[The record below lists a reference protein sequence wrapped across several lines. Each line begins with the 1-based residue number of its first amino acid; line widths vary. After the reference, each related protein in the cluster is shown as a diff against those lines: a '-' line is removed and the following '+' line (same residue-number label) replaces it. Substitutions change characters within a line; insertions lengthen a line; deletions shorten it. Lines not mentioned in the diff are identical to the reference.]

1 MNARDYALSLLID
14 AKLPGWS
21 KPIGRQHHPSRGKL
35 DPRDRALGE
44 AIAMAVTKN
53 LLLVRHAIR
62 VYAGRELKQIDPL
75 AQMIL
80 AVAIAQLRF
89 LTRVPAS
96 AAVDEAVEQAKR
108 LRLGRASGFV
118 NAVLRKATREPE
130 LELPKKENVEEYA
143 RIVLSCPPEVFSRFA
158 KLMGVKKAL
167 ELCEKNN
174 TEPPTIVRAGDTF
187 KTHLRD
193 GVEATRHKVDGM
205 WVVQN
210 AGESDFAAWSEAGIA
225 QVQDP
230 TSAAVVGKL
239 ELDGG
244 LRVLDRCAGAG
255 TKTIQLAE
263 IVEEEGLVVAVDPSK
278 ARIRRLN
285 ETLKKR
291 GITWVETHPVGML
304 DQIRIDQP
312 FDRILIDAPCSNSGV
327 FARRPEARYRQDEK
341 SLKSLIELQQRIIL
355 DSIPHLRP
363 GGVLIYSTCS
373 LWPEENGE
381 QIKWLLQQ
389 TDSLQIIDMQ
399 HTLPSLNPDPTH
411 HHDGGFWA
419 ALGKQ

>member
-14 AKLPGWS
+14 ARLPGWS
-21 KPIGRQHHPSRGKL
+21 KPIGRQHHPARGKL

-44 AIAMAVTKN
+44 TIAMSVTKN
-53 LLLVRHAIR
+53 LLLLRHAIR
-62 VYAGRELKQIDPL
+62 TYAGRELKQIDPL
-75 AQMIL
+75 AQMI
-80 AVAIAQLRF
+80 VAIGLAQLRF

-118 NAVLRKATREPE
+118 NAVLRKATREPAI
-130 LELPKKENVEEYA
+130 ELPKKENAEEYA
-143 RIVLSCPPEVFSRFA
+143 RLVLSCPPEVFKRFA
-158 KLMGVKKAL
+158 SLMGAKKAL

-187 KTHLRD
+187 KTHLRE
-193 GVEATRHKVDGM
+193 GVEARRHKVDGM
-205 WVVQN
+205 WVVEG
-210 AGESDFAAWSEAGIA
+210 ATEIDFAKWSEEGVA

-230 TSAAVVGKL
+230 TSACVVEKL

-244 LRVLDRCAGAG
+244 LRVLDRCAGVG

-263 IVEEEGLVVAVDPSK
+263 IVEEEGMVVAVDPSK
-278 ARIRRLN
+278 ARIKRLN
-285 ETLKKR
+285 DTLKKR
-291 GITWVETHPVGML
+291 GIEWVQTHAVGML
-304 DQIRIDQP
+304 EQVTIDRP

-327 FARRPEARYRQDEK
+327 FVRRPEARYRQDEK
-341 SLKSLIELQQRIIL
+341 SLKSLVELQRRIIL
-355 DSIPHLRP
+355 DSLPHLRP
-363 GGVLIYSTCS
+363 GGVIVYSTCS

-389 TDSLQIIDMQ
+389 TDSLQIIDTEL
-399 HTLPSLNPDPTH
+399 TLPSLSTDPTH
-411 HHDGGFWA
+411 HRDGGFWA